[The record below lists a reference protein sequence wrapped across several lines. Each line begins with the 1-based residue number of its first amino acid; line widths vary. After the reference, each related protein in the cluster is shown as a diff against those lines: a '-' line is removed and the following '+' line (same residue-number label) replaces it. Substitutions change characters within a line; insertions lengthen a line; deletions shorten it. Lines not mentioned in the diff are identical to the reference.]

1 MITSQEYIE
10 RLKKMK
16 KNVYMGGELGDR
28 TDPRIM
34 PGINV
39 IALTYDLVDYPDY
52 KETLTATSHLTGKT
66 INRFTHIHQSPE
78 DLMKKQEMTRLLT
91 RKSGFCIQRCMGIDA
106 MNALSVVTKE
116 IDEAKGTN
124 YHQRFKARRNDSR

>member
-1 MITSQEYIE
+1 MIASEEYIE

-16 KNVYMGGELGDR
+16 KNVYMGGELVDR

-39 IALTYDLVDYPDY
+39 ISLTYDLADHPEY

-66 INRFTHIHQSPE
+66 INRFTHIH
-78 DLMKKQEMTRLLT
+78 
-91 RKSGFCIQRCMGIDA
+91 
-106 MNALSVVTKE
+106 
-116 IDEAKGTN
+116 
-124 YHQRFKARRNDSR
+124 